1 VGGDKMTP
9 TFFPLN
15 EDFLRAIKNL
25 DSQRDPNWEIIRN
38 HISEISK
45 AQTEIFLNSF
55 PEPTDASYSVRSHVM
70 QGVTMALHV
79 ISNVFTHVNEL
90 INEWREQDEID
101 KALQEKMEMERSSGE
116 NY

>member
-1 VGGDKMTP
+1 MTQ
-9 TFFPLN
+9 TFFPLS
-15 EDFLRAIKNL
+15 EEFLRAIKNL
-25 DSQRDPNWEIIRN
+25 NSQKDPNWEIIRD

-45 AQTEIFLNSF
+45 AQTEVFLNSF

-90 INEWREQDEID
+90 INELREQDEID
-101 KALQEKMEMERSSGE
+101 KALQEKIERERNAGE